1 MAADKILLTV
11 CARGG
16 SKGVKNKN
24 IRLLCGEPLIAHTLK
39 QAKSWGRADK
49 IICSTDSPE
58 IAQTA
63 QRYGAEIPYM
73 RPEQLATDTMG
84 KLAVLQHALKTM
96 EEQGK
101 MQYTTVVDLDVT
113 SPIRQVSDIE
123 GAYQL
128 FLQHQADSVVSVT
141 KARRNP
147 YFNMLELQPD
157 GFVRLVKSPDQPF
170 LRRQDAP
177 VIYDMNASIY
187 VYQREFI
194 LNPRTT
200 TCLSEKTLVWEMG
213 EWSAFDIDS
222 EVDFQLIE
230 LLVSKGVVQL

>member
-24 IRLLCGEPLIAHTLK
+24 IRLLCDEPLIAHTLK
-39 QAKSWGRADK
+39 QAKSWGKADK
-49 IICSTDSPE
+49 IICSTDSAD
-58 IAQTA
+58 IAQIA
-63 QRYGAEIPYM
+63 QQYGAAVPFI
-73 RPEQLATDTMG
+73 RPDQLATDTMG
-84 KLAVLQHALKTM
+84 KLAVLQHALKTV
-96 EEQGK
+96 EEKDK

-128 FLQHQADSVVSVT
+128 FLQHQADSVVSAT

-147 YFNMLELQPD
+147 YFNMLELQAD
-157 GFVRLVKSPDQPF
+157 GFVKLVKMPSVPF

-187 VYQREFI
+187 VYKREFI
-194 LNPRTT
+194 LNPATK
-200 TCLSEKTLVWEMG
+200 TCLSEKTLAWEMG

-230 LLVSKGVVQL
+230 LLVSKGVVKL

>member
-63 QRYGAEIPYM
+63 QHYGAEIPFM
-73 RPEQLATDTMG
+73 RPDQLATDMMG

-113 SPIRQVSDIE
+113 SPIRQVDDIE

-128 FLQHQADSVVSVT
+128 FLQHQADSVVSAT